1 MRETERL
8 SSRSFDPLRR
18 VLPSLQKK
26 RRIGLDHWGWL
37 ADQGANGCSCTIS
50 LVPMVSCGK
59 GTLRLLEYALG
70 NWVCVWSETKV
81 SSGVVKREGFIL
93 AS

>member
-1 MRETERL
+1 MTL
-8 SSRSFDPLRR
+8 CAGCYPAYKK
-18 VLPSLQKK
+18 QK
-26 RRIGLDHWGWL
+26 RRIGFHDWGWL
-37 ADQGANGCSCTIS
+37 AHQGANGCSCTIS

-81 SSGVVKREGFIL
+81 REWSSARDSF
-93 AS
+93 

>member
-1 MRETERL
+1 MTL
-8 SSRSFDPLRR
+8 CAGCYPAYKK
-18 VLPSLQKK
+18 QK
-26 RRIGLDHWGWL
+26 RRIGFHDWGWL

-59 GTLRLLEYALG
+59 GTLRLLEYAPG
-70 NWVCVWSETKV
+70 NWVYVGSETKV

>member
-1 MRETERL
+1 LTL
-8 SSRSFDPLRR
+8 CAGCYPAYKK
-18 VLPSLQKK
+18 QK

-37 ADQGANGCSCTIS
+37 ADQGANGWGFTIS
-50 LVPMVSCGK
+50 FVPMVSCWK
-59 GTLRLLEYALG
+59 GTLRLLEYAPG
-70 NWVCVWSETKV
+70 NWVYVWSETKV